1 MLLNIPENARAT
13 MQPAVLRND
22 DLLHQL
28 ARDILNMMRDL
39 SERESSHGIY
49 LLLLLFGRG
58 GEEDCAGIEK

>member
-1 MLLNIPENARAT
+1 

-39 SERESSHGIY
+39 SEREISHGIY